1 MGVAINREVEFG
13 VERLYWRLLVLFSTR
28 CPLGG
33 SRSDKNNT
41 DMSMISVPAESTS
54 ALAIALLRIPK

>member
-13 VERLYWRLLVLFSTR
+13 VARFYWRLLVLFSTR
-28 CPLGG
+28 FPLGG

-41 DMSMISVPAESTS
+41 NISMM
-54 ALAIALLRIPK
+54 RQ